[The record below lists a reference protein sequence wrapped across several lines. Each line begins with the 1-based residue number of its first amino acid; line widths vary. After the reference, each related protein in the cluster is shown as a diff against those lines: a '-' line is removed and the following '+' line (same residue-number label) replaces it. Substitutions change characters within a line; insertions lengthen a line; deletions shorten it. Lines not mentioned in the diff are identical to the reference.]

1 VTSGSSPE
9 ASSNQ
14 FDRTVEVFADITCPF
29 THVGLSRV
37 ATLLADSG
45 ASVDLRVRAWP
56 LEWVNGT
63 PLEAAA
69 VAVKAAALREG
80 LDIDQ
85 FTGLDTDH
93 WPCTTIPALNLAASA
108 RQAGSA
114 IGLAVSRELR
124 DALFE
129 RGTDIADLAALAEMA
144 SRHGLP
150 VPAAEPSQSV
160 LDDYAEGKSRGVRG
174 SPDFFIGND
183 EFFCPALDLGH
194 DESGNLTAQFDM
206 RGLEAFMAKLIDETP
221 PR

>member
-9 ASSNQ
+9 ASSKQ

-37 ATLLADSG
+37 ATLLANSG

-56 LEWVNGT
+56 LEWVNGA
-63 PLEAAA
+63 PLAAAA

-80 LDIDQ
+80 LGIDQ
-85 FTGLDTDH
+85 FSGLDTDH
-93 WPCTTIPALNLAASA
+93 WPSTTIPALNLAASA

-129 RGTDIADLAALAEMA
+129 RGTDIADLAVLAEMA

-150 VPAAEPSQSV
+150 IPTVEPSQSV

-194 DESGNLTAQFDM
+194 DEYGNLTAQFDM